1 MRVSGYAAIRFCKER
16 LDFAVCGLSLS
27 EYVLEVQIYELTGI
41 NRNPSFL
48 PVLGTILATL
58 AKRDG
63 IKTNGCQGGIVCEA
77 NQEN

>member
-1 MRVSGYAAIRFCKER
+1 MVK
-16 LDFAVCGLSLS
+16 
-27 EYVLEVQIYELTGI
+27 YVIEVQIYKLTGI
-41 NRNPSFL
+41 NHSPSFL
-48 PVLGTILATL
+48 SVLGTILATL